1 MLRLNPTTEK
11 ESWHLLPIERF
22 EVMQY
27 TGLTDKNGVEVFEGD
42 IVIDSY
48 ENRQQIVF
56 GKIGYD
62 SRWNGLTGFGFKN
75 DDYDFIELQW
85 HNDPKLIEVIG
96 NIHQN
101 PELLNQ

>member
-1 MLRLNPTTEK
+1 
-11 ESWHLLPIERF
+11 
-22 EVMQY
+22 MQRE
-27 TGLTDKNGVEVFEGD
+27 LKFRVW
-42 IVIDSY
+42 
-48 ENRQQIVF
+48 

-96 NIHQN
+96 NLHQN